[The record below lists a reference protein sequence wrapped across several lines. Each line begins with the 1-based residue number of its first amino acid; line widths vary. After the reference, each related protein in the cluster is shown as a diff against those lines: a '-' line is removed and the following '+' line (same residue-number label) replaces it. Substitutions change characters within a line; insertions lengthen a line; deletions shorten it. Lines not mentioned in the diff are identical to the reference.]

1 MLKKLAEQWIQYK
14 RDEQDANERRLAVE
28 SEILELL
35 EPIGLRPGANK
46 VEGLIKI
53 TTGTTRKWDNEKLLV
68 LRNSI
73 AEDYFPFKETFS
85 ENKKMSD
92 DIEKSVPDLW
102 AIISKAL
109 TISPRK
115 PAFEALK

>member
-1 MLKKLAEQWIQYK
+1 MLKNLAEQWIQYK
-14 RDEQDANERRLAVE
+14 RDEQDASERRLAVE
-28 SEILELL
+28 NEIISIMGNDLKL
-35 EPIGLRPGANK
+35 GSNR
-46 VEGLIKI
+46 VEGMIKI
-53 TTGTTRKWDNEKLLV
+53 TAGLNRRWDNSKLLV

-92 DIEKSVPDLW
+92 EIEQNVPDLW

-109 TISPRK
+109 TISPKK
-115 PAFEALK
+115 PAFEVLK